1 LDVGVAEEACP
12 LGLAPTA
19 STTAALAM
27 GDALA
32 VALIEK
38 KGFREEDFAGLHPAG
53 SLGRRLMRVSELMH
67 AGKSLPRVGPQT
79 PMRDAIFE
87 MTAKRMGL
95 TGVFEGAT
103 LVGVVTDG
111 DLRRALE
118 KGADIMNRTA
128 VEVMTRDPK
137 TVNGDSLA
145 ETALRMMEEHSI
157 TSLFVMG
164 ENGEAE
170 GVVHMHDLL
179 KAGVV

>member
-1 LDVGVAEEACP
+1 
-12 LGLAPTA
+12 
-19 STTAALAM
+19 
-27 GDALA
+27 
-32 VALIEK
+32 
-38 KGFREEDFAGLHPAG
+38 
-53 SLGRRLMRVSELMH
+53 
-67 AGKSLPRVGPQT
+67 
-79 PMRDAIFE
+79 
-87 MTAKRMGL
+87 
-95 TGVFEGAT
+95 
-103 LVGVVTDG
+103 
-111 DLRRALE
+111 LRRALE